1 MRIVSFFI
9 FLFVITA
16 ETDKRRLWGTLHKED
31 APRRLLQLNLTFFR
45 NGVALLVTPFL
56 FSYAPQ

>member
-31 APRRLLQLNLTFFR
+31 APRRLLQLNLTFSET
-45 NGVALLVTPFL
+45 V
-56 FSYAPQ
+56 